1 MLRLHLQQIA
11 ALDAAI
17 AEIDRE
23 VDANLTPFRTGVE
36 LLTSIPG
43 ISTLSAQVII
53 SEIGTD
59 MSRFPTAGHLIS
71 CLRDRTAPAMTV
83 FVERFDREASF
94 RRIPDHG
101 AGHEQDDET
110 KNVLRHG

>member
-1 MLRLHLQQIA
+1 
-11 ALDAAI
+11 
-17 AEIDRE
+17 
-23 VDANLTPFRTGVE
+23 
-36 LLTSIPG
+36 
-43 ISTLSAQVII
+43 
-53 SEIGTD
+53 

-71 CLRDRTAPAMTV
+71 CLRDRTAPVMTV